1 MKTTNKKPKMTIT
14 EVTVSK
20 SAVIPVAAYENLRPS
35 FSITAQPDK
44 GESAAKVILYINTW
58 LNDLMRE
65 ESNRCKTEY
74 LEKIYAWIR
83 WYLKD
88 GIRFPSVTSILG
100 LDKTFGQFTE
110 QELQQYA
117 SRGNILE
124 VMIEVFL
131 MTGLWPEPQELP
143 QCREDIEI
151 LAAGNLNLSWKD
163 GSHEAFMAE
172 YGSKIK
178 VEAFQKTVF
187 NQEQM
192 YAGTLDILGEFDGKR
207 SIMDIKSGTFDMR
220 QLAAYAVC
228 EEGIEQLVILPIGPT
243 ENKCGF
249 KKPVICTTIDNEFR
263 EFIKARAKFRQR
275 FGV

>member
-1 MKTTNKKPKMTIT
+1 MKITNRKPKMTIT
-14 EVTVSK
+14 EVTVGK
-20 SAVIPVAAYENLRPS
+20 SAVIGVAAYENFRPS

-44 GESAAKVILYINTW
+44 GESAAKIVLYLNEW
-58 LNDLMRE
+58 LNNLMRE
-65 ESNRCKTEY
+65 EANRCKTEY
-74 LEKIYAWIR
+74 LEKIYSWIR
-83 WYLKD
+83 WYEKD

-100 LDKTFGQFTE
+100 IDKTFGQFTE

-124 VMIEVFL
+124 AMIEVFL
-131 MTGLWPEPQELP
+131 VTGEWLDPLKIPK
-143 QCREDIEI
+143 CHEDIEI
-151 LAAGNLNLSWKD
+151 LMTGNLCLNWED
-163 GSHEAFMAE
+163 GSHRAFMAE
-172 YGSKIK
+172 FGSKIK
-178 VEAFQKTVF
+178 IEAFQKTVF
-187 NQEQM
+187 NKEQM
-192 YAGTLDILGEFDGKR
+192 YAGTMDILGEFDGKR
-207 SIMDIKSGTFDMR
+207 SVMDIKSGTFDMR

-263 EFIKARAKFRQR
+263 EFIKARAKFHQR

>member
-1 MKTTNKKPKMTIT
+1 MSKKPKMTIT

-44 GESAAKVILYINTW
+44 GESAYKVITYLSDSLSQLI
-58 LNDLMRE
+58 RE

-74 LEKIYAWIR
+74 LEKLYAWIR
-83 WYLKD
+83 WYEKD
-88 GIRFPSVTSILG
+88 GIRYPSVTSILG
-100 LDKTFGQFTE
+100 IDKSFGQFTE

-117 SRGNILE
+117 SRGNVLE
-124 VMIEVFL
+124 AMIQIFL
-131 MTGLWPEPQELP
+131 TDGKWVDPKEFP
-143 QCREDIEI
+143 QCCEDIEI
-151 LAAGNLNLSWKD
+151 LQTGNLKLSWED
-163 GSHEAFMAE
+163 GSHKEFMAE
-172 YGSKIK
+172 FGDKIK
-178 VEAFQKTVF
+178 VEVFQKTVF
-187 NQEQM
+187 NTEHL
-192 YAGTLDILGEFDGKR
+192 YAGTMDILGTFDGKR

-228 EEGIEQLVILPIGPT
+228 EENIEQLVVLPIGPT

-249 KKPVICTTIDNEFR
+249 KKPIICTTIESEFR

-275 FGV
+275 FGI